1 MLIPVGRQPSSSR
14 FIDALSAGAIPV
26 LIVDNFVKPF
36 ESLVQWSRCILQFP
50 STEISRVIPA
60 IKGLSKEDVEE
71 RQRYCIFVYN
81 EYLKDDR
88 TLLQSVVRALK
99 MRFMNTFVA
108 FIEDVPLFPGR
119 WPEPEVWT
127 ILVLLSPSFIFLI
140 GMCTTCYPFFSQQL
154 ASAAFPDM
162 LLLRKLV
169 KVDVSTVIIL
179 GAFGRRYTGPVT
191 RGRQLTNELCNL

>member
-1 MLIPVGRQPSSSR
+1 LIWVGCDALSPSQVDNLKFLKDHPKDGAQCDKEELVYQKFDETDLLNTTFMLMPVGRQPSSSR

-50 STEISRVIPA
+50 STEVSRVIPA
-60 IKGLSKEDVEE
+60 IKSLSKEDVEE

-88 TLLQSVVRALK
+88 TLLQSAVRALK

-108 FIEDVPLFPGR
+108 FIENVPLFPGR
-119 WPEPEVWT
+119 
-127 ILVLLSPSFIFLI
+127 
-140 GMCTTCYPFFSQQL
+140 
-154 ASAAFPDM
+154 
-162 LLLRKLV
+162 
-169 KVDVSTVIIL
+169 
-179 GAFGRRYTGPVT
+179 
-191 RGRQLTNELCNL
+191 